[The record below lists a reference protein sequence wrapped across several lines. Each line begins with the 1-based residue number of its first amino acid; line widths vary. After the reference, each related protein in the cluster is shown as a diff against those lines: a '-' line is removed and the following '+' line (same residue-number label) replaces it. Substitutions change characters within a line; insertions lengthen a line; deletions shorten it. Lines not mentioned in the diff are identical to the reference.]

1 MVREVILWMG
11 SHFSPEQY
19 LFWTRV
25 QCVAWTSADLVIVF
39 YILRIANL
47 GRCVLKVRPHRW
59 SYVVLAITA
68 GGIPFIAAAGTG
80 WRIFLL
86 ELLITV
92 PHFLIILY
100 VAAADFRRF
109 PLALNAL
116 LHQQDI

>member
-1 MVREVILWMG
+1 MIQDIVLWMG

-25 QCVAWTSADLVIVF
+25 QCVAWTIADLAIVF
-39 YILRIANL
+39 YVLRVANL
-47 GRCVLKVRPHRW
+47 GRCVLKIRPHRW
-59 SYVVLAITA
+59 SYLLLVITA
-68 GGIPFIAAAGTG
+68 GGIPFIATAGTG

-109 PLALNAL
+109 PLALSKL
-116 LHQQDI
+116 LRRHDI